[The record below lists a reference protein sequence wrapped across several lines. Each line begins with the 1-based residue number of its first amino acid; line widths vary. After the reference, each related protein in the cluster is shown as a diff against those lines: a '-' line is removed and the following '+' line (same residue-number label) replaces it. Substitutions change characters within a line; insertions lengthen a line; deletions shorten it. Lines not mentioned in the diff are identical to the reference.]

1 MNNLDTLGKIIA
13 QDLRDASLD
22 RFLALDSGSLRSP
35 GTQGL
40 IQELGGFT
48 DEQRRAIRRILTH
61 CIDCGI
67 HDFLFAIEQH
77 EDIAVLI
84 DHEDVAKLSDGLN
97 GEIYGEDRWFERFS
111 RYGEAGI

>member
-13 QDLRDASLD
+13 QDLRDASLG
-22 RFLALDSGSLRSP
+22 RFLALESGSLRSP

-40 IQELGGFT
+40 IQELAGFT
-48 DEQRRAIRRILTH
+48 DEERRAIRKILTH

-67 HDFLFAIEQH
+67 HDYLFAIEQQ

-84 DHEDVAKLSDGLN
+84 HNEDVGKLSDGLN
-97 GEIYGEDRWFERFS
+97 GEIYGEDGWFERFS
-111 RYGEAGI
+111 RYGEGGI